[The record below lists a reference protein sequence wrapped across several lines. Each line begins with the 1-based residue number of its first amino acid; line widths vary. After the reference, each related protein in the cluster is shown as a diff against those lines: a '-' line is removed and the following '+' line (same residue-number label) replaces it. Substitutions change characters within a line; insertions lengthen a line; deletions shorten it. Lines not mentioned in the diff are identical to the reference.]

1 MKKTIKIF
9 ACVAMVVTLLLSLSI
24 PCFASALDDYP
35 VEFSLEGYSQ
45 ESIDRFNDNGV
56 FVSLEG
62 VYYYHSDTQGAM
74 YNQES
79 SVVTISP
86 RSNEGIIVLSFESK
100 YHYSNDSND
109 IQSESSSIAIGAN
122 GILYMYDQIDGAG
135 NYGYVFT
142 GQKLASDALRCDTP
156 ETAEKLRALLNPTRM
171 SDLVTN
177 IFESFGIVIGG
188 LTEGLK
194 DSFDELLYVDP
205 AAADPQFSPMIL
217 FLFTLAGV
225 SVATGIVYGIFALVK
240 SKRRG

>member
-56 FVSLEG
+56 SVSLEG
-62 VYYYHSDTQGAM
+62 VYYYSPDSQGAM

-79 SVVTISP
+79 CVVTISP
-86 RSNEGIIVLSFESK
+86 RPKEGIIVLSFESK
-100 YHYSNDSND
+100 YHYGNDSND
-109 IQSESSSIAIGAN
+109 IQSESFSVAIGAN
-122 GILYMYDQIDGAG
+122 GVMYMYDQIGPSE
-135 NYGYVFT
+135 YGYYNT
-142 GQKLASDALRCDTP
+142 GEKLTKDLLRCDTP

-225 SVATGIVYGIFALVK
+225 AVATGIVYGIFALVK

>member
-9 ACVAMVVTLLLSLSI
+9 ACVAMVVTLLLSLAV

-56 FVSLEG
+56 SVSLEG
-62 VYYYHSDTQGAM
+62 VYYYHSDTQGST

-86 RSNEGIIVLSFESK
+86 YPKEGIIVLSFESK
-100 YHYSNDSND
+100 YHYGNDSND
-109 IQSESSSIAIGAN
+109 IQSESVSIAIGVN
-122 GILYMYDQIDGAG
+122 GTLYRYDQIGPSE
-135 NYGYVFT
+135 YGYYNT
-142 GQKLASDALRCDTP
+142 GEKLTKDLLRCDTP
-156 ETAEKLRALLNPTRM
+156 ETAEKLRALLNPTKM

-194 DSFDELLYVDP
+194 DSFDELIYVDP
-205 AAADPQFSPMIL
+205 AAADLQFSPLIL

-225 SVATGIVYGIFALVK
+225 AVATGIVYGIFSLVK